1 MTDIKNRHNH
11 PDMNRPEEALEKLR
25 KAYDNGNLTL
35 YIGAGVSVE
44 SGLPTWQNLVLAM
57 YFSALSRRS
66 LNPWRLYPSYLFAT
80 AEWHLERGHEPLEI
94 TARKLWRYYE
104 DGDDFLQHLWETLY
118 AGYLDAYSTRQRD
131 VDRSAI
137 HSSNRT
143 LKGIAHLCRNS
154 TYGNKGIRGVISYN
168 YDSLLE
174 MALGEYPFQAIY
186 KSELLKKGKMPV
198 YHVHGYVPLN
208 VAELTNHD
216 IVFTEDQYHQSAKD
230 PYSWANLVQIQ
241 SLSSSTGLMIGL
253 SLSDRNMRR
262 LLDAVSQMPVETDN
276 YALLKEPTWKK
287 PDEAELKQINEK
299 ARSYTHHFAGGD
311 LKTVDDS
318 IRENEFAWQDQIV
331 AIIDEVRRVDV
342 EQQTFILEQ
351 LGIHPIWY
359 KDHAEI
365 PQILEA
371 ISK

>member
-1 MTDIKNRHNH
+1 MTDLKNRHNH
-11 PDMNRPEEALEKLR
+11 PDTKGSEEALGKLR
-25 KAYDNGNLTL
+25 KAYESGNLML

-66 LNPWRLYPSYLFAT
+66 LNTGRLYPSYLFAT

-118 AGYLDAYSTRQRD
+118 AGFLDAYSASQRD
-131 VDRSAI
+131 VNSTI
-137 HSSNRT
+137 CTNNRT
-143 LKGIAHLCRNS
+143 LEGIAHLCKHS
-154 TYGNKGIRGVISYN
+154 VYGMKGIKGIISYN

-174 MALGEYPFQAIY
+174 IALGEYPFQAIF
-186 KSELLKKGKMPV
+186 KSEALKKGKMPV

-208 VAELTNHD
+208 VTELANHD
-216 IVFTEDQYHQSAKD
+216 IVFTEDQYHHSAKD

-276 YALLKEPTWKK
+276 YALLKEPTWKE
-287 PDEAELKQINEK
+287 PDEAELKLIKEK
-299 ARSYTHHFAGGD
+299 SKSYIHHFEGSDCKTAGNSPG
-311 LKTVDDS
+311 
-318 IRENEFAWQDQIV
+318 ENEADWQGQII
-331 AIIDEVRRVDV
+331 AIINEVRRVDV

-365 PQILEA
+365 PKILEM